1 MPSTFSSVP
10 CLWLRIYLL
19 VLSFFALPC
28 QGAPLTGPD
37 EYACNV
43 CRESP
48 EGERVLI
55 NPSKSFTQSSGRKTT
70 CGELQE
76 WVQDVQPS
84 GGSPGE
90 AELCGLTQYLAW
102 FYLCD
107 CEGPAIPSPI
117 DNVKV
122 NSVFFV
128 PCKYLEKFIYYNTSL
143 YLLKANTRCSFS
155 IYHDLFL
162 YLRILIH
169 RVIFVEHQV

>member
-1 MPSTFSSVP
+1 MMPSTVSSVP
-10 CLWLRIYLL
+10 CLWLRITLL
-19 VLSFFALPC
+19 VLSFFALHC

-102 FYLCD
+102 FYRCD
-107 CEGPAIPSPI
+107 CEGPDIPSPI

-122 NSVFFV
+122 GSVLSLGSNSR
-128 PCKYLEKFIYYNTSL
+128 SL
-143 YLLKANTRCSFS
+143 Y
-155 IYHDLFL
+155 I
-162 YLRILIH
+162 IIH
-169 RVIFVEHQV
+169 HYTF

>member
-1 MPSTFSSVP
+1 MPSTVSSVP
-10 CLWLRIYLL
+10 CLWLRITLL
-19 VLSFFALPC
+19 VLSFFALHC

-55 NPSKSFTQSSGRKTT
+55 NPGKSFTQSSGRKTT

-107 CEGPAIPSPI
+107 CEGPDIPSPI

-122 NSVFFV
+122 SSVLS
-128 PCKYLEKFIYYNTSL
+128 LESISRNL
-143 YLLKANTRCSFS
+143 YIIIHHYTFS
-155 IYHDLFL
+155 MLTHDVLFQS
-162 YLRILIH
+162 IMICFC
-169 RVIFVEHQV
+169 I